1 MPIDFKI
8 RGEKTQY
15 DTIREAA
22 KIFALSASQTY
33 KYEYLQ
39 KKAKLT
45 YSSLGKALKS

>member
-22 KIFALSASQTY
+22 KYSHYHQVKLINMNIYRRKLS
-33 KYEYLQ
+33 
-39 KKAKLT
+39 
-45 YSSLGKALKS
+45 

>member
-8 RGEKTQY
+8 RGEKIQY

-22 KIFALSASQTY
+22 KIFALSPGQTY

-45 YSSLGKALKS
+45 YSPLGKALES